1 MECVFCLSHML
12 LSRGALRA
20 APEGLN
26 AESFLIQTSGENK
39 KDAEVTQAFLP

>member
-20 APEGLN
+20 APEGLK

-39 KDAEVTQAFLP
+39 KDSEVTQAFLP